1 MAIKIYNILDISDRL
16 NGPNIIEEKILNQL
30 NNYQNYIGIK
40 TNELEYKL
48 NFEQNNQI
56 LEEITLDKIQSI
68 DIAKELVE
76 KSKNEILAN
85 TNAILLQSSLENDK
99 NYILKLLR

>member
-1 MAIKIYNILDISDRL
+1 NS
-16 NGPNIIEEKILNQL
+16 PNIIGEKVLSEL
-30 NNYQNYIGIK
+30 KNYQNYIGIK

-56 LEEITLDKIQSI
+56 LEETTLDKIQSI

-76 KSKNEILAN
+76 KSKNEILVN
-85 TNAILLQSSLENDK
+85 TNAVLLQSSLENDK
-99 NYILKLLR
+99 NYILTLLR